1 MDGPMTELA
10 PLAAAKRGATMRNTA
25 TRAPTHAPGR
35 PLAVVFNPTAGRR
48 KAKRLAAALELL
60 RDEGAAL
67 DLEHTA
73 ARGDAERL
81 ARGTPQSQIL
91 IVAGG
96 DGTANEA
103 ANGRL
108 AAGGGRLA
116 LIPLGTANVLAA
128 ELGIEDLRQAAQA
141 ATKGRPLICRPGIA
155 NGRAFV
161 MMAGVGFDAH
171 VVAGVSPRLKRLLGK
186 GAYVLEMLRQLL
198 VFPFPTY
205 RVSIDGVE
213 HEAASVV
220 VARGRYYGGRFIVA
234 PEARLDRAE
243 LHVCLFRRGGVWRT
257 IRYALALALG
267 KLPGLS
273 DIEIVTARRVVID
286 GPAGDPVQGDGDIIA
301 RLPVTIELSPVALEL
316 MRP

>member
-10 PLAAAKRGATMRNTA
+10 PVAAVKRGALMPDV
-25 TRAPTHAPGR
+25 PTHSLGR

-60 RDEGAAL
+60 RGEGAAL
-67 DLEHTA
+67 DLERTA

-81 ARGTPQSQIL
+81 ARGTPQSQTL

-96 DGTANEA
+96 DGTVNEA

-128 ELGIEDLRQAAQA
+128 ELGIEDLRQAARA

-155 NGRAFV
+155 NGRAFFL
-161 MMAGVGFDAH
+161 MAGVGFDAH
-171 VVAGVSPRLKRLLGK
+171 VVAGVSPRLKRLLGR
-186 GAYVLEMLRQLL
+186 GAYVLEVLRQL
-198 VFPFPTY
+198 VSFSFPTY
-205 RVSIDGVE
+205 RVSIDGME
-213 HEAASVV
+213 HEAASVI
-220 VARGRYYGGRFIVA
+220 VARGRYYGGRFVVA

-243 LHVCLFRRGGVWRT
+243 LHVCMFRRGGVWRT

-267 KLPGLS
+267 KLPELS
-273 DIEIVTARRVVID
+273 DVEIVTGRRVVID
-286 GPAGDPVQGDGDIIA
+286 GPVGDPVQGDGDIIA